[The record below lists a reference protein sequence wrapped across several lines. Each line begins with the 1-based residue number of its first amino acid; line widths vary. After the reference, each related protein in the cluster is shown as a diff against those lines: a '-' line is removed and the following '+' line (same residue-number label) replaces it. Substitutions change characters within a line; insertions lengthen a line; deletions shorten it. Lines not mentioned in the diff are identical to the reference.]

1 MRQAKKYIAIL
12 AAVSMLLVLG
22 ACVSSPAQPA
32 ATETSTPE
40 TAGSGTLGEYS
51 VSITGCAPAKTYED
65 KDAVVI
71 TYSWTNNSQN
81 TTDFLS
87 AFNTI
92 VSQNGVKCDTS
103 IVTGDSGYS
112 VDNQTKD
119 VGPGESLD
127 VQVAYLLQDATNPI
141 DVSVFEFLSTTNETV
156 AQTFDIAK

>member
-1 MRQAKKYIAIL
+1 MRQAKKHIAIL
-12 AAVSMLLVLG
+12 AVVSLLLVLG

-32 ATETSTPE
+32 AAETPSSE

-65 KDAVVI
+65 KDAVVV

-81 TTDFLS
+81 TADFLS
-87 AFNTI
+87 AFNTM
-92 VSQNGVKCDTS
+92 VSQNGVKCDTA
-103 IVTGDSGYS
+103 IVTDDSGYNA
-112 VDNQTKD
+112 DNQTKD

-127 VQVAYLLQDATNPI
+127 VQVVYLLQDTANPI

-156 AQTFDIAK
+156 TQTFDIAK